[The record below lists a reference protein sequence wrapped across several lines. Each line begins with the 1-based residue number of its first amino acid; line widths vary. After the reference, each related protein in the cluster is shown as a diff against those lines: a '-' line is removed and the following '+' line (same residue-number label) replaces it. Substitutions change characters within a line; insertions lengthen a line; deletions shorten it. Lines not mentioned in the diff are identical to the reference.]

1 MPVSPERCE
10 QLQDYGLTEYE
21 SKAYLALL
29 DLEVAEASQVAEVA
43 RVPRTKIYG
52 ALDGL
57 EEKRLVRVIPERP
70 KRFAVEP
77 VENYIEELEE
87 RHRRK
92 ARELNEAREELAD
105 EFTPSGR
112 LDPAE
117 AGSFEA
123 FEGRSSASNRFLE
136 ALDQVDDELTVVTSA
151 AGLHRL
157 AYHADRLEELEDAAV
172 RVLCP
177 VAEADDEDVE
187 AVEEVADLRSAP
199 VETGPTTVAIVDRD
213 AVLMVHHV
221 PDDDHVF
228 QGSDPGIWSDDGGVV
243 RMITALV
250 AGAWTVAPAA
260 GDADAGAPAR
270 VNGHMDLAA
279 EIERVAET
287 DPAEA

>member
-1 MPVSPERCE
+1 MPVSTERCQ

-77 VENYIEELEE
+77 VENYLEDLEE

-92 ARELNEAREELAD
+92 ARKLNDAREKLAD

-123 FEGRSSASNRFLE
+123 FQGRSSASNRFLE
-136 ALDQVDDELTVVTSA
+136 ALDTIDDELTVVTSG

-157 AYHADRLEELEDAAV
+157 AYHADRLAELEDATV

-177 VAEADDEDVE
+177 VSEADPDDVA
-187 AVEEVADLRSAP
+187 AVEEVARLRHAP
-199 VETGPTTVAIVDRD
+199 VETGPATLCIVDRD

-228 QGSDPGIWSDDGGVV
+228 QGSDPGIWTDDGGLV
-243 RMITALV
+243 RALTALV
-250 AGAWTVAPAA
+250 AGAWTLAPEA
-260 GDADAGAPAR
+260 GDADGAAPAR
-270 VNGHMDLAA
+270 VNGHLDLAA
-279 EIERVAET
+279 ELERVA
-287 DPAEA
+287 DPGTAEA